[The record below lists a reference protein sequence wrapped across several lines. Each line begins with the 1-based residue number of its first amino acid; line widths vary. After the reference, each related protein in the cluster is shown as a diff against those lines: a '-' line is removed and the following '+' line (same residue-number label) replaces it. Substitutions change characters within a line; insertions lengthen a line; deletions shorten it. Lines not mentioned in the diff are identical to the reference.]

1 MKEHR
6 ILYAG
11 LTLTNGAKMAAH
23 GRRCNFEIIANFI
36 GGSTMKNTM
45 RKMLSLAL
53 VVVMLACA
61 IPFSAFA
68 ATDLELARAEQN
80 RATAAYNTALQNYND
95 ADNAVR
101 SRTATR
107 DAAASTAATAQKN
120 YDDACAAET
129 AANKEKIAA
138 LNGWVAVASAPDSPE
153 KTAAYNRNVKADEDL
168 AAAQALTTRRLAE
181 LNTAN
186 AALTEAQNQLDWY
199 TDNLT
204 EKTYALNNAKLAKD
218 AADEAVRVAESNQN
232 TTTKK
237 ASLRL
242 IVSDESGNTITT
254 INREYEPTSAFDLRT
269 LIPSGYTFV
278 RMKSGNT
285 SSIVPLTEGQNNR
298 TVIVRANSS
307 TTTPPSTVTP
317 PSTTA
322 VPATVQVTVLKNDT
336 ARTQIGVY
344 TVSISDI
351 NVTKTYDIK
360 NLIPSGY
367 TFISRKN
374 GSTDTVVTLT
384 SGLNKYTVIVAAN
397 STSVS
402 GGSNTSGG
410 IWLGNNNNVVNKDP
424 WPVYL
429 NIYMNGNV
437 STIAKKVDITKGIA
451 ADGYV
456 DLEDVK
462 TVVKSYFNAKDSDGI
477 QYDGLYI
484 FDGSFG
490 GQYTTDVGRVDGYG
504 NINED
509 RKLSTVN
516 INVMIKNA
524 VAKGSVA
531 ADTSNPKTGDMIFL
545 TVTALVASAG
555 ALALVYAN
563 KKRFLVK

>member
-1 MKEHR
+1 
-6 ILYAG
+6 
-11 LTLTNGAKMAAH
+11 
-23 GRRCNFEIIANFI
+23 
-36 GGSTMKNTM
+36 MKNTM
-45 RKMLSLAL
+45 RKMLSMAL
-53 VVVMLACA
+53 VLVMLACA

-68 ATDLELARAEQN
+68 LSELEQARLDQAEATKVYNNELQVFNNAKNNLEAAKTAKNNTEIALANALTARNNAASAVSTATTAEADAYSAYVAAGSVAGSAEYNTWVAAQAAKAAAEADYAAKQAALETAQADATYAATMLGN
-80 RATAAYNTALQNYND
+80 RQDEYNTARSAYN
-95 ADNAVR
+95 NAVLL
-101 SRTATR
+101 
-107 DAAASTAATAQKN
+107 KN
-120 YDDACAAET
+120 
-129 AANKEKIAA
+129 
-138 LNGWVAVASAPDSPE
+138 
-153 KTAAYNRNVKADEDL
+153 
-168 AAAQALTTRRLAE
+168 
-181 LNTAN
+181 
-186 AALTEAQNQLDWY
+186 
-199 TDNLT
+199 
-204 EKTYALNNAKLAKD
+204 
-218 AADEAVRVAESNQN
+218 AADEAVRVAEANQSSSA
-232 TTTKK
+232 TKK

-242 IVSDESGNTITT
+242 IVADQNGNTITT
-254 INREYEPTSAFDLRT
+254 INRELETTNAFDLAT
-269 LIPSGYTFV
+269 LIPAGYTFV
-278 RMKSGNT
+278 RMKSGVT

-402 GGSNTSGG
+402 GGPNTSGG
-410 IWLGNNNNVVNKDP
+410 IWLGNNNTVVNKDP
-424 WPVYL
+424 YPVYL
-429 NIYMNGNV
+429 NIYLNGNV

-456 DLEDVK
+456 DLADVK
-462 TVVKSYFNAKDSDGI
+462 TVVRSYFNAKDSDGI

-531 ADTSNPKTGDMIFL
+531 ADTSNPKTGDMAFL

>member
-68 ATDLELARAEQN
+68 VTGEPTLVGYQLQDSAGNIIPGTTTDYVPAVEGQSMELKPIPTIAGWTAQSTTWLKDGAPFTSRDVVDRNMVLFVRYEKVVCHVSYYANGILCAEGDVYYGSPVTAVTAGTPTKAGSVFVRWERADGRPLSEGVTGNTVVNAVFASDPGSSNGGSDTTVVPATVKVTVLK
-80 RATAAYNTALQNYND
+80 ND
-95 ADNAVR
+95 AAHTQV
-101 SRTATR
+101 
-107 DAAASTAATAQKN
+107 
-120 YDDACAAET
+120 
-129 AANKEKIAA
+129 
-138 LNGWVAVASAPDSPE
+138 GV
-153 KTAAYNRNVKADEDL
+153 
-168 AAAQALTTRRLAE
+168 
-181 LNTAN
+181 
-186 AALTEAQNQLDWY
+186 Y
-199 TDNLT
+199 TDTVTDINSNGTYDIARLIPNGYTFISRQNGSTVTKVNLKAG
-204 EKTYALNNAKLAKD
+204 ENAYT
-218 AADEAVRVAESNQN
+218 V
-232 TTTKK
+232 
-237 ASLRL
+237 
-242 IVSDESGNTITT
+242 IVSDGSNSGN
-254 INREYEPTSAFDLRT
+254 
-269 LIPSGYTFV
+269 
-278 RMKSGNT
+278 SGN
-285 SSIVPLTEGQNNR
+285 S
-298 TVIVRANSS
+298 
-307 TTTPPSTVTP
+307 
-317 PSTTA
+317 TA
-322 VPATVQVTVLKNDT
+322 VPATVKVTVLKNDT
-336 ARTQIGVY
+336 ARTQVGVY
-344 TVSISDI
+344 SVSIADI
-351 NVTKTYDIK
+351 NVTPKYDIK

-367 TFISRKN
+367 TFVSRQN
-374 GSTDTVVTLT
+374 GSTVTNVTLKA
-384 SGLNKYTVIVAAN
+384 GENAYTVIVDAN

-531 ADTSNPKTGDMIFL
+531 ADTSNPKTGDMAFL

>member
-1 MKEHR
+1 
-6 ILYAG
+6 
-11 LTLTNGAKMAAH
+11 
-23 GRRCNFEIIANFI
+23 
-36 GGSTMKNTM
+36 MKNTM

-68 ATDLELARAEQN
+68 LSELEQARLDQAEATKVYNNELQVFNNAKNNLEAAKTAKNNTEIALANALTARNNAASAVSAATTAEADAYSAYVAAGSVAGSAEHNTWVAAQ
-80 RATAAYNTALQNYND
+80 AAKTAAEADYAAKQAALETAQADATYAATMLGQRQDEYNTAHSAYN
-95 ADNAVR
+95 NAVLL
-101 SRTATR
+101 
-107 DAAASTAATAQKN
+107 KN
-120 YDDACAAET
+120 
-129 AANKEKIAA
+129 
-138 LNGWVAVASAPDSPE
+138 
-153 KTAAYNRNVKADEDL
+153 
-168 AAAQALTTRRLAE
+168 
-181 LNTAN
+181 
-186 AALTEAQNQLDWY
+186 
-199 TDNLT
+199 
-204 EKTYALNNAKLAKD
+204 
-218 AADEAVRVAESNQN
+218 AADEAVRVAEANQSSSAA
-232 TTTKK
+232 KK

-242 IVSDESGNTITT
+242 IVSDQSGNTITT
-254 INREYEPTSAFDLRT
+254 INRELETTNAFDLAT
-269 LIPSGYTFV
+269 LIPAGYTFV
-278 RMKSGNT
+278 SMKTGVT

-307 TTTPPSTVTP
+307 TTTPPTTTTP
-317 PSTTA
+317 VS
-322 VPATVQVTVLKNDT
+322 ATVQVTVLKNDT
-336 ARTQIGVY
+336 ARTQVGVY
-344 TVSISDI
+344 SVSISDI

-402 GGSNTSGG
+402 GGPNTSGG
-410 IWLGNNNNVVNKDP
+410 IWLGNNNTVVNKDP
-424 WPVYL
+424 YPVYL
-429 NIYMNGNV
+429 NIYLNGNV

-456 DLEDVK
+456 DLADVK
-462 TVVKSYFNAKDSDGI
+462 TVVRSYFNAKDSDGI
-477 QYDGLYI
+477 IYDGLYI

-531 ADTSNPKTGDMIFL
+531 ADTSNPKTGDMAFL

>member
-1 MKEHR
+1 
-6 ILYAG
+6 
-11 LTLTNGAKMAAH
+11 
-23 GRRCNFEIIANFI
+23 
-36 GGSTMKNTM
+36 MKNTM

-68 ATDLELARAEQN
+68 LTDLELARQEQTK
-80 RATAAYNTALQNYND
+80 ATKAYND
-95 ADNAVR
+95 ALTYYNTVASDREAL
-101 SRTATR
+101 RTAKNNADTALANAK
-107 DAAASTAATAQKN
+107 AA
-120 YDDACAAET
+120 
-129 AANKEKIAA
+129 
-138 LNGWVAVASAPDSPE
+138 
-153 KTAAYNRNVKADEDL
+153 RDL
-168 AAAQALTTRRLAE
+168 AAAK
-181 LNTAN
+181 
-186 AALTEAQNQLDWY
+186 LTEATKAEADAKAASDAKYLANKSVSGYDHSQSDEYKAWYAANLALNSAQADSAAKQSALDAAQTAATNAANQLTPYD
-199 TDNLT
+199 
-204 EKTYALNNAKLAKD
+204 EMFARAEAALKNAKLLKD
-218 AADEAVRVAESNQN
+218 AADEAVRVAEANQSS
-232 TTTKK
+232 TTKK

-254 INREYEPTSAFDLRT
+254 INREYEPTSAFDLAT
-269 LIPSGYTFV
+269 LIPAGYTFV
-278 RMKSGNT
+278 SMKTGVT

-307 TTTPPSTVTP
+307 TTTPPTTTTP
-317 PSTTA
+317 VS
-322 VPATVQVTVLKNDT
+322 ATVQVTVLKNDT
-336 ARTQIGVY
+336 ARTQVGVY
-344 TVSISDI
+344 SVSISDI

-402 GGSNTSGG
+402 GGPNTSGG
-410 IWLGNNNNVVNKDP
+410 IWLGNNNTVVNKDP
-424 WPVYL
+424 YPVYL
-429 NIYMNGNV
+429 NIYLNGNV

-456 DLEDVK
+456 DLADVK
-462 TVVKSYFNAKDSDGI
+462 TVVRSYFNAKDSDGI
-477 QYDGLYI
+477 IYDGLYI

-531 ADTSNPKTGDMIFL
+531 ADTSNPKTGDMAFL

>member
-1 MKEHR
+1 
-6 ILYAG
+6 
-11 LTLTNGAKMAAH
+11 
-23 GRRCNFEIIANFI
+23 
-36 GGSTMKNTM
+36 MKNTM
-45 RKMLSLAL
+45 RKLFSLAL

-68 ATDLELARAEQN
+68 LTELELARQEQTK
-80 RATAAYNTALQNYND
+80 ATEAYNNALANYNTVASDREALRTAKNNADTAL
-95 ADNAVR
+95 ANA
-101 SRTATR
+101 
-107 DAAASTAATAQKN
+107 
-120 YDDACAAET
+120 
-129 AANKEKIAA
+129 
-138 LNGWVAVASAPDSPE
+138 
-153 KTAAYNRNVKADEDL
+153 KTARDL
-168 AAAQALTTRRLAE
+168 AAAK
-181 LNTAN
+181 
-186 AALTEAQNQLDWY
+186 LTEATKAEADAKAASDAKYLANQSDSGYDHSQSDEYKAWNAA
-199 TDNLT
+199 NL
-204 EKTYALNNAKLAKD
+204 ALNSAQADSAAKQSALDAAQTAASNAANNLAPYDEMFARADVALKNAKLLKD
-218 AADEAVRVAESNQN
+218 AADEAVRVAESNQ
-232 TTTKK
+232 TTTPTPTPTPVPATVKVTVLK
-237 ASLRL
+237 NDAARTQVGVYTAA
-242 IVSDESGNTITT
+242 ISD
-254 INREYEPTSAFDLRT
+254 INVTKTYDIKN
-269 LIPSGYTFV
+269 LIPGGYTFISRKNGSTDTV
-278 RMKSGNT
+278 VTLKAGEN
-285 SSIVPLTEGQNNR
+285 PY
-298 TVIVRANSS
+298 TVIVAANSG
-307 TTTPPSTVTP
+307 TVTP

-322 VPATVQVTVLKNDT
+322 VPATVKVTVLKNDT

-344 TVSISDI
+344 SVSISDI

-374 GSTDTVVTLT
+374 GSTDTVVTL
-384 SGLNKYTVIVAAN
+384 SAGMNQYTVIVSPN
-397 STSVS
+397 SSSVS

-429 NIYMNGNV
+429 NIYLNGNV

-477 QYDGLYI
+477 IYDGLYI

-524 VAKGSVA
+524 VAKGTTAA
-531 ADTSNPKTGDMIFL
+531 ADTSNPKTGDMAFL

>member
-1 MKEHR
+1 
-6 ILYAG
+6 
-11 LTLTNGAKMAAH
+11 
-23 GRRCNFEIIANFI
+23 
-36 GGSTMKNTM
+36 MKNTM
-45 RKMLSLAL
+45 RKMLSMAL
-53 VVVMLACA
+53 VLVMLACA

-68 ATDLELARAEQN
+68 LTDLELARQEQTK
-80 RATAAYNTALQNYND
+80 ATKAYND
-95 ADNAVR
+95 ALTYYNTVASDREAL
-101 SRTATR
+101 RTAKNNADTALANAK
-107 DAAASTAATAQKN
+107 AA
-120 YDDACAAET
+120 
-129 AANKEKIAA
+129 
-138 LNGWVAVASAPDSPE
+138 
-153 KTAAYNRNVKADEDL
+153 RDL
-168 AAAQALTTRRLAE
+168 AAAK
-181 LNTAN
+181 
-186 AALTEAQNQLDWY
+186 LTEATKAEADAYAAWVAAGSVDPSAEYNTYAAAAAAKAAAETDYNGKQSALDAAQTAATNAANQLTPYD
-199 TDNLT
+199 
-204 EKTYALNNAKLAKD
+204 EMFARAEAALRNAKLLKD
-218 AADEAVRVAESNQN
+218 AADEAVRVAEANQSS
-232 TTTKK
+232 TTKK

-242 IVSDESGNTITT
+242 IVADQNGNTITT
-254 INREYEPTSAFDLRT
+254 INRELETTNAFDLAT
-269 LIPSGYTFV
+269 LIPAGYTFV
-278 RMKSGNT
+278 SMKTGVT

-307 TTTPPSTVTP
+307 TTTPPTTTTP
-317 PSTTA
+317 VS
-322 VPATVQVTVLKNDT
+322 ATVQVTVLKNDT
-336 ARTQIGVY
+336 ARTQVGVY
-344 TVSISDI
+344 SVSISDI

-402 GGSNTSGG
+402 GGPNTSGG
-410 IWLGNNNNVVNKDP
+410 IWLGNNNTVVNKDP
-424 WPVYL
+424 YPVYL
-429 NIYMNGNV
+429 NIYLNGNV

-456 DLEDVK
+456 DLADVK
-462 TVVKSYFNAKDSDGI
+462 TVVRSYFNAKDSDGI
-477 QYDGLYI
+477 IYDGLYI

-531 ADTSNPKTGDMIFL
+531 ADTSNPKTGDMAFL

>member
-153 KTAAYNRNVKADEDL
+153 KTAAYNRNVKADDDL

-298 TVIVRANSS
+298 TVIVRANST

-531 ADTSNPKTGDMIFL
+531 ADTSNPKTGDMAFL

>member
-298 TVIVRANSS
+298 TVIVRANST

-531 ADTSNPKTGDMIFL
+531 ADTSNPKTGDMAFL